1 MNKMFN
7 AKFACTMI
15 AMIISIF
22 AIANFDNTVVS
33 SEGFVNAPR
42 TTKVIRTVAD
52 SRAAAAKGQ
61 FYAVPGTYQSALAPR
76 AYGGQYGAYINYKMP
91 EQKNLAVPSDPLA
104 MGQMAESYCGSC
116 TSGSCGTKK
125 MMKESFEA
133 PAQDEYPSVTNMI
146 PVGDMTTVNAD
157 GETMQPVVY
166 DRLIYANRNSRLRS
180 QGDMIRGDLAIAP
193 QQTGWFQ
200 VSATP
205 NVDLQQGAM
214 NVLAGPQNETTQAL
228 TALINQSSGGVD
240 KTIAGV
246 DIAMTPMYAASLSA
260 GQNDIQVTAF
270 P

>member
-1 MNKMFN
+1 MFN
-7 AKFACTMI
+7 AKFACTLI
-15 AMIISIF
+15 AMIIAIF
-22 AIANFDNTVVS
+22 AISNFDSTQIVS

-61 FYAVPGTYQSALAPR
+61 FYAVPGTYQSALSPR
-76 AYGGQYGAYINYKMP
+76 TYGGQYGAYINYKMP

-125 MMKESFEA
+125 VVKESFEQ
-133 PAQDEYPSVTNMI
+133 PSVQDEYPSVSNMI
-146 PVGDMTTVNAD
+146 PVGDMTTLNAY

-228 TALINQSSGGVD
+228 TALINKSSGGVD
-240 KTIAGV
+240 RTIAGV
-246 DIAMTPMYAASLSA
+246 DIAMIPMYSASLSA
-260 GQNDIQVTAF
+260 GQNDVQVTAF